1 MTDLSAPLSSK
12 SLGKKRALL
21 IAIRHVHRK
30 VESSLGNLAN
40 LEFAHRDAEELRN
53 HLIGMYHS
61 VTSDR
66 PISPVPASHGYQ
78 VDDIILMMDDKSYPE
93 HLWPTHG
100 RIVRYFTFL
109 VESGF

>member
-1 MTDLSAPLSSK
+1 MTSLPTPLSSEP
-12 SLGKKRALL
+12 LGKKRALL

-30 VESSLGNLAN
+30 ARSSFGN
-40 LEFAHRDAEELRN
+40 LEFAHRDAEELRDR
-53 HLIGMYHS
+53 LIGMCHS
-61 VTSDR
+61 ITSDR
-66 PISPVPASHGYQ
+66 PISSILASHGYQ

-100 RIVRYFTFL
+100 RIVRYFTFH